1 MHPITLIEI
10 IIASIFILLLLMVSV
25 FLRKKWR
32 RNGLIITSVLLVIT
46 LAFFFIRPYW
56 IDYQIK
62 ERIVV
67 LDEYLKERYPGE
79 SWEISSID
87 HTTYRQYN
95 PYHLNVTFSK
105 EAEIQYSY
113 HVNWKGEVKQVS
125 VYTPDNI
132 RLSELIYL
140 EIEANQ

>member
-10 IIASIFILLLLMVSV
+10 MIASIFILLLLMVSV
-25 FLRKKWR
+25 ILRKKWR
-32 RNGLIITSVLLVIT
+32 KNGLILTSVLLVIT
-46 LAFFFIRPYW
+46 FAFFFIRPYW

-95 PYHLNVTFSK
+95 PYHLHVTFSK
-105 EAEIQYSY
+105 ELEIQYSY
-113 HVNWKGEVKQVS
+113 HVNWKGDIKQVS

-132 RLSELIYL
+132 RLSVLNYL
-140 EIEANQ
+140 EIEENQ

>member
-10 IIASIFILLLLMVSV
+10 MIASIFILLLLMVSV
-25 FLRKKWR
+25 ILRKKWR
-32 RNGLIITSVLLVIT
+32 KNGLILTSVLLVIT

-105 EAEIQYSY
+105 ELEIQYSY
-113 HVNWKGEVKQVS
+113 HVNWKGDIKQVS

-132 RLSELIYL
+132 RLSELNYL
-140 EIEANQ
+140 EIEENQ